1 MALELFMVGLIV
13 QDMKA
18 SVEFYRHVGLEI
30 PPGSEEHPAVEIK
43 MTGMSLLL
51 HARPTD
57 FDAHYGE
64 HVNVAAGTTGTYPQ
78 FLEFNL
84 RERSAVEA
92 TYARLVGLGY
102 RSYREPY
109 EASFGPL
116 FAMVYD
122 PDGNLVLLSA

>member
-13 QDMKA
+13 RDMKA

-30 PPGSEEHPAVEIK
+30 PQGSEEHPAVEIK

-57 FDAHYGE
+57 FDAQYGE
-64 HVNVAAGTTGTYPQ
+64 RANLAAGTTGSYPQ
-78 FLEFNL
+78 FLEFSL

-102 RSYREPY
+102 RGYREPY
-109 EASFGPL
+109 QTSFGPL
-116 FAMVYD
+116 FAMIYD